1 MGVVTTVLGYIALG
15 VAAGGAVYS
24 ASEANQQS
32 KSMKGQREEAE
43 RKANAAEAKRVADE
57 QAAVELAAAQVEERK
72 RAMARNKAD
81 LTGPLGVEEGQ
92 QKVKTALGQ

>member
-1 MGVVTTVLGYIALG
+1 MPAVVPLLVGSL
-15 VAAGGAVYS
+15 VVSAAASGYS
-24 ASEANQQS
+24 AYESHEAG
-32 KSMKGQREEAE
+32 KDTKKAREEAE
-43 RKANAAEAKRVADE
+43 EKAAAAESKLAADK
-57 QAAVELAAAQVEERK
+57 QAAIELAAAQVEERK